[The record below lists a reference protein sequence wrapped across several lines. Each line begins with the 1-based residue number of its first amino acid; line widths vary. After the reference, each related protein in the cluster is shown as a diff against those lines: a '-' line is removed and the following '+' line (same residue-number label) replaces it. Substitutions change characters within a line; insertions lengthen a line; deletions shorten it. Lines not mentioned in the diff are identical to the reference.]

1 MNGLALSSA
10 GGDYACPK
18 RRALFGLSLCA
29 GAGGLD
35 LGLHLALPD
44 YRTVCY
50 VERESYAASALVA
63 RMEDEALD
71 RAPVWDDVTNFDG
84 KAWRGMVDIVH
95 GGYPCQPFSVAGRKL
110 GDKDPRHLWPHIARI
125 VREVKPPVCF
135 FENVGGHLRLGF
147 EQVHDDLRAM
157 GYRVKTGLFTA
168 AEVGAPHKRERLFI
182 LAYRE
187 GFFGERGFAE
197 RDLGWKSEETVGSER
212 AALAHAACARDDGKA
227 GKLHKA
233 ERRQD
238 GAVLR
243 VADCTIDVMANASR
257 SRAGKHKFR
266 SRDQSDR
273 GQQGVADTACVLGKK
288 IKRHEQD
295 GACGRLGNADYARLE
310 GRRGDSGCED
320 QLPAW
325 PPGPTEHDKWERVSA
340 DLKPAVCR
348 MVDGLAHRVDRLRLC
363 GNGVVP
369 LVAAYAFCTLATEAI
384 KER

>member
-1 MNGLALSSA
+1 M
-10 GGDYACPK
+10 PE
-18 RRALFGLSLCA
+18 
-29 GAGGLD
+29 
-35 LGLHLALPD
+35 

-50 VERESYAASALVA
+50 VERESYAASTLVA

-71 RAPVWDDVTNFDG
+71 CAPVWDDVKTFRG
-84 KAWRGMVDIVH
+84 KAWRGIVDIIH

-110 GDKDPRHLWPHIARI
+110 GDKDPRHLWPDIARI
-125 VREVKPPVCF
+125 VREIKPPLCF

-147 EQVHDDLRAM
+147 EQVADDLQRM
-157 GYRVKTGLFTA
+157 GYRVKAGLFTA
-168 AEVGAPHKRERLFI
+168 QEVGAPHKRERLFI
-182 LAYRE
+182 LAYRA
-187 GFFGERGFAE
+187 GVFGERGIAQ
-197 RDLGWKSEETVGSER
+197 RDLGWEPEGQIGSQR
-212 AALAHAACARDDGKA
+212 PALAHAARARDDGKA

-233 ERRQD
+233 QRRQD
-238 GAVLR
+238 GEMLR
-243 VADCTIDVMANASR
+243 IPDGAIDVMANASR
-257 SRAGKHKFR
+257 SRAGKYKFR

-273 GQQGVADTACVLGKK
+273 GQQGVADTSRVLGRK

-295 GACGRLGNADYARLE
+295 GACGRLGNADDARLE
-310 GRRGDSGCED
+310 GRRGDGGCED

-325 PPGPTEHDKWERVSA
+325 PPSPTQHDEWERVPA

-348 MVDGLAHRVDRLRLC
+348 MVGGLAHRVDRLRLC